1 MPRLVRLH
9 THRKGR
15 DLMGL
20 QFLDR
25 RRGTTVDDAARQM
38 PQEIEHQR
46 PGEALEQLCQLRA
59 DAGKCRQRREQL
71 VEDGGTHKASL
82 YPRQGYRQGDE
93 MTLSPEI
100 RRKRL
105 SFRSWHRGT
114 QESDLILGRFADAH
128 LAGFDDG
135 QLDRYEALLD
145 CADADIFDWVS
156 GRTEPPPEHDHD
168 VTRLLL
174 AYSNANAK

>member
-9 THRKGR
+9 AHRKGS
-15 DLMGL
+15 DLGL
-20 QFLDR
+20 QFPDR
-25 RRGTTVDDAARQM
+25 RRGTAVDDTGWQM
-38 PQEIEHQR
+38 PQEVEHQR
-46 PGEALEQLCQLRA
+46 TGEALEQLCQLRA

-93 MTLSPEI
+93 VTSSPAI

-105 SFRSWHRGT
+105 LFRSWHRGT
-114 QESDLILGRFADAH
+114 RESDLILGRFADSH
-128 LAGFDDG
+128 LAGFDEA

-156 GRTEPPPEHDHD
+156 GRAEPPSEHDHD

-174 AYSNANAK
+174 AYSNYLPAG